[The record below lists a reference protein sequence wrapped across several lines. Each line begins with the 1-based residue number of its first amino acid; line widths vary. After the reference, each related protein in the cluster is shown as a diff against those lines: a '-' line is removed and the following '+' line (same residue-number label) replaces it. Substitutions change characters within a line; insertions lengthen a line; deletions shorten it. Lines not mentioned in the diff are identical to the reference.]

1 MANTVESVDY
11 GQLVSTSQDVLS
23 LAEDIERIFA
33 AIDSTMKDNI
43 GVDSTYN
50 SATAK
55 DIIAKWDE
63 VADEFP
69 KFVTD
74 INNFGEFVSAAQEAW
89 ETTDTSNI

>member
-1 MANTVESVDY
+1 MANTIESVDY

-23 LAEDIERIFA
+23 LAEDMERIFN

-50 SATAK
+50 SASAQE
-55 DIIAKWDE
+55 IISKWSE
-63 VADEFP
+63 VAEEFP
-69 KFVTD
+69 KFVND

-89 ETTDTSNI
+89 EATDADNI

>member
-23 LAEDIERIFA
+23 LAEDIERIFTS
-33 AIDSTMKDNI
+33 IDNTMKDNI

-50 SATAK
+50 SASAQ
-55 DIIAKWDE
+55 DIISKWDE
-63 VADEFP
+63 AAAEFP

-89 ETTDTSNI
+89 ETTDASNI